1 MTSIEVHDE
10 SAVHGRTPFGQ
21 RVAPSTSARARFS
34 SFVNTAMGSW
44 SAVLGIYAVSPKA
57 TRCPFVVER
66 THFAGAEL
74 GASCWVA
81 SASRIGRRDVDM
93 SVAVAAAAA
102 ASKRRVI
109 LAVELLDIRVKV
121 IYLLLLVKTRIPALA
136 TKPALITR
144 SAPARP

>member
-1 MTSIEVHDE
+1 MGVGVAQGGGTSLKVDGVYNNAYVLATED
-10 SAVHGRTPFGQ
+10 SA
-21 RVAPSTSARARFS
+21 AARARLS

-57 TRCPFVVER
+57 TTCPFVVER

-109 LAVELLDIRVKV
+109 LAVGRWG
-121 IYLLLLVKTRIPALA
+121 
-136 TKPALITR
+136 
-144 SAPARP
+144 